1 VALNGYSLLPM
12 EPKNWREYA
21 AEEWSDALVAAMKLG
36 GVDYL
41 FFISGTEMTF
51 FQEAVAKAQNLGRPT
66 PKLMTMVHESVA
78 LNAAVGYSMLTGKPA
93 ATAVHVDVGTLHMG
107 AAIHAAWND
116 RCPILMTA
124 GAGPRAFPGQVRG
137 GRDTFINGVQ
147 EPRDQ
152 GSIVRQYTKID
163 HRLEHTDNPGLVI
176 SRMLQVAMTEPQ
188 GPVYLSIPR
197 ESAMLPL
204 PGAVRFPTVA
214 QMGIGRPVAPDPD
227 DARKVA
233 RWLVAA
239 ENPVL
244 FTARIGQD
252 PSAIPEFVRLAE
264 LLAIPV
270 IESSS
275 LSTRMNFPAT
285 HPLYGVGPSAADAD
299 VVLVVDDLTPFTPG
313 VNGPGSGAGEV
324 AKVVWIGPDPV
335 NSRYKTMEYEAD
347 LWLSVTPASAARAI
361 YSEAVQLLTATDR
374 SRIEARRA
382 RLEIRKKEMVTA
394 ENAAAEADGRNPVP
408 SGRWV
413 SYQLGRLLGPDAI
426 LVNDGLSN
434 GDFVRTYARRDR
446 PGTYLRTGSTA
457 GGWGSGAA
465 FGAKLGAPDRDVV
478 LASGD
483 GFFMFGSPLAALW
496 AARYHKAPFLSVV
509 FVNGSYSTGTALLRL
524 AYPDGY
530 AVRTGNYDG
539 GTIDPVPDFAKL
551 AETVGGYG
559 ENVTRTEDV
568 LPALQRGLNMVRNG
582 TPAIVAVRV
591 P

>member
-1 VALNGYSLLPM
+1 M
-12 EPKNWREYA
+12 EPKHWREYPG
-21 AEEWSDALVAAMKLG
+21 EEWSDAIVAAMKLG
-36 GVDYL
+36 GIDYL
-41 FFISGTEMTF
+41 FFVSGTEMTF
-51 FQEAVAKAQNLGRPT
+51 FQEAVAKAQQLGRHT

-93 ATAVHVDVGTLHMG
+93 ATAVHVDVGTLHQG

-124 GAGPRAFPGQVRG
+124 GAGPRAFPGQIRG
-137 GRDTFINGVQ
+137 GRDTFINWVQ

-163 HRLEHTDNPGLVI
+163 HRLEHTDNPGLAI

-204 PGAVRFPTVA
+204 SGTLRFPTLE
-214 QMGIGRPVAPDPD
+214 QMGIGRPVSPDPE

-233 RWLVAA
+233 KWLAGA

-244 FTARIGQD
+244 FTARLGQD

-270 IESSS
+270 VESSP

-299 VVLVVDDLTPFTPG
+299 VVLVVDDLTPYTPG
-313 VNGPGSGAGEV
+313 INGPGSGGSAA

-347 LWLSVTPASAARAI
+347 LWLSVTPANAARAI
-361 YSEAVQLLTATDR
+361 YDEAVHLLTTTDR

-382 RLEIRKKEMVTA
+382 RLAARKREIVAA
-394 ENAAAEADGRNPVP
+394 ENAAALADGRNPIP

-413 SYQLGRLLGPDAI
+413 SYQLGQLLGPDAI
-426 LVNDGLSN
+426 VVNDGLSN
-434 GDFVRTYARRDR
+434 GDFVRSYARRDR

-457 GGWGSGAA
+457 GGWGPGAS

-496 AARYHKAPFLSVV
+496 AARHHKAAFLSVI
-509 FVNGSYSTGTALLRL
+509 FVNGTYSTGTTLLRA

-539 GTIDPVPDFAKL
+539 GTIEPVPDFAKL

-559 ENVTRTEDV
+559 ENVKRTEDV
-568 LPALQRGLNMVRNG
+568 LPALQRGLDMVRNG